1 MTATL
6 QMNAGLSATEASA
19 RLLRDGHNDLPQDAP
34 RSLLQLLREVLSE
47 PMFALLLAA
56 AIVYLVIGDPVDAAV
71 LGAFATVS
79 VSITVIQQGR
89 SQRVLDAL
97 RDLSSPRAL
106 VVRDGVVQR
115 IPGREVVVGDL
126 LVLAEGDRIAADGVL
141 LESSGL
147 ECDESLL
154 TGESL
159 PVAKLRDPDAGPAAR
174 VYSGSLVVRGHGHVI
189 VTATGARS
197 EIGRIGA
204 ALRATPLGVP
214 RLQAQVG
221 RLVRRLGIA
230 AAAVSLGVVLLSGL
244 LHGEWLQGLL
254 GGIAVG
260 MSMLP
265 EEFPLVLTVFMVM
278 GAWRLSTSRVLARR
292 ASAIETL
299 GAATVLCTDKTGTL
313 TVNRIRV
320 QALEQGAA
328 RWSPVEDVAVLAAQP
343 GLLGLLHTAQRASDK
358 AAYDPIDA
366 ALLTETLPHQ
376 FESLQPVQDYPL
388 QPGRPMLGRAWRR
401 QDGLVYVAVKGAPEA
416 VLSACGL
423 SVVDRET
430 ALARVAALASG
441 GARVLAVAS
450 GHVVGNEP
458 PAQLEDVDLEYVGL
472 VAFADPLRE
481 NVPAAVR
488 VCDEAGIR
496 VVMITGDHPETAR
509 SIAREAG
516 IPDSVVLTGDRLEVM
531 DDVELARMAR
541 QATVYA
547 RITPRQKLRIVDALK
562 ASGEVVAMT
571 GDGVN
576 DAPALKAADIGIAM
590 GSRGS
595 DVAREAAGLV
605 LLDDNFGV
613 IVGAVRLGR
622 RIYDNLRKAMSY
634 ILAIH
639 VPIAGLAL
647 LPLAFGAPMLLTPM
661 TVALLEL
668 VIDPACSVVLEAEA
682 EEIAVMRR
690 PPRDPRAPLFDAR
703 MLGWSLLQGLLVL
716 VAVGGCL
723 LWMQAD
729 GADTPRLRAAAL
741 LSLVAANFVL
751 IDASRRYG
759 TRSSAVNRSYW
770 IAFGLVVALLAL
782 LFTWS
787 PLRGLLH
794 LPMPSDRDLLAVAV
808 MSVGLWLTLAVLRR
822 LRWTSASR

>member
-1 MTATL
+1 ME
-6 QMNAGLSATEASA
+6 QHGNPGLSAAEAA
-19 RLLRDGHNDLPQDAP
+19 ERLQRDGHNDLPQDAP

-56 AIVYLVIGDPVDAAV
+56 SLVYLVIGDPVDAAV

-106 VVRDGVVQR
+106 VIRDGIARR
-115 IPGREVVVGDL
+115 IPGREVVIGDL

-141 LESSGL
+141 LESSGM

-159 PVAKLRDPDAGPAAR
+159 PVAKCRDPDAGPGAR
-174 VYSGSLVVRGHGHVI
+174 IYSGSLVVRGHGNAI

-197 EIGRIGA
+197 EIGRIGV

-214 RLQAQVG
+214 RLQVQVG
-221 RLVRRLGIA
+221 SLVRRLGIA
-230 AAAVSLGVVLLSGL
+230 GAVVSLGVLLLSGL
-244 LHGEWLQGLL
+244 LHGEWLEGVL

-278 GAWRLSTSRVLARR
+278 GAWRLSRSRVLARR
-292 ASAIETL
+292 ASTIEAL

-328 RWSPVEDVAVLAAQP
+328 RWLPAEGHEVLLAQP
-343 GLLGLLHTAQRASDK
+343 GLLGLLQTAQAASDR

-366 ALLTETLPHQ
+366 ALLSENLPHRGEGLQ
-376 FESLQPVQDYPL
+376 SLQDYPM
-388 QPGRPMLGRAWRR
+388 QPGRPFLGRAWRR
-401 QDGLVYVAVKGAPEA
+401 PDGVILVAVKGAPEA
-416 VLSACGL
+416 VLSLCGL
-423 SVVDRET
+423 PDGERDDV
-430 ALARVAALASG
+430 LGRVAALASG

-450 GHVVGNEP
+450 GQVIGAGAP
-458 PAQLEDVDLEYVGL
+458 SRLEDATLEFGGL
-472 VAFADPLRE
+472 VAFADPLRDT
-481 NVPAAVR
+481 VPAAVR
-488 VCDEAGIR
+488 VCREAGIR
-496 VVMITGDHPETAR
+496 IVMITGDHPETAR

-516 IPDSVVLTGDRLEVM
+516 IPGDIVVTGDRLESL
-531 DDVELARMAR
+531 DDAGFAVLARS
-541 QATVYA
+541 ATLYA
-547 RITPRQKLRIVDALK
+547 RITPRQKLRIVETLK

-576 DAPALKAADIGIAM
+576 DAPALKAANIGIAM

-595 DVAREAAGLV
+595 DVAREASGLV
-605 LLDDNFGV
+605 LLDDDFGV

-622 RIYDNLRKAMSY
+622 RIYENLRKAMSY

-639 VPIAGLAL
+639 VPIAGIAL
-647 LPLAFGAPMLLTPM
+647 LPLAVGAPMLLTPM

-668 VIDPACSVVLEAEA
+668 VIDPACSVVLEAEPEDA
-682 EEIAVMRR
+682 SVMQR
-690 PPRDPRAPLFDAR
+690 PPRDPQAPLFSSG
-703 MLGWSLLQGLLVL
+703 MLWWSLLQGVLVL
-716 VAVGGCL
+716 CGVGACL
-723 LWMQAD
+723 LWSWAQ
-729 GADTPRLRAAAL
+729 GADVERLRA
-741 LSLVAANFVL
+741 
-751 IDASRRYG
+751 
-759 TRSSAVNRSYW
+759 
-770 IAFGLVVALLAL
+770 VALLAL
-782 LFTWS
+782 VGANFLLIDSSRRTGTRGVAVNGSYRVAVVLVVLLLGLLFGWA

-794 LPMPSDRDLLAVAV
+794 LPLPAGRDLLAVAV
-808 MSVGLWLTLAVLRR
+808 VAAVLWLTLAGLRR
-822 LRWTSASR
+822 LRWTSALR